1 MDKVLRDKR
10 AIIIL
15 VLPALI
21 LFIGIVFVPIV
32 WSCVYSF
39 YSGMPGAEFK
49 FIGIENYLNL
59 FSNQQFV
66 DALLMN
72 LRYVGIVFI
81 GQVGFGLMI
90 ASILYFSVTRFRT
103 LSRTIIFLPV
113 ILPVVAVGQL
123 FTKIFE
129 ITPQNGLVNALLH
142 ALNLNSLITPWLG
155 QSLTAFIVL
164 CIMDIWTGMGFHSMI
179 LYGGLINIPSE
190 IIEAAKIDGAAM
202 IRLYW
207 HIVLPYLRPVIIT
220 CTVFSLSG
228 TLKLFESALA
238 LTGGGPGSAT
248 TSLSMVMYNEAFTF
262 GHYGFGSAVAIFILL
277 ECLGITSIVRFINS
291 RFGN

>member
-32 WSCVYSF
+32 WSSVYSF

>member
-10 AIIIL
+10 AIVIL

-21 LFIGIVFVPIV
+21 LFLGIVFVPIV
-32 WSCVYSF
+32 WSGVYSL
-39 YSGMPGAEFK
+39 YSGMPGAEFTFVGLK
-49 FIGIENYLNL
+49 NYMTL

-66 DALLMN
+66 DALSMN
-72 LRYVGIVFI
+72 LRYVGIVFV
-81 GQVGFGLMI
+81 GQVGLGLMI
-90 ASILYFSVTRFRT
+90 ASILYFSVNRFRT
-103 LSRTIIFLPV
+103 ISRTIIFLPV
-113 ILPVVAVGQL
+113 ILPSVAVGQL

-142 ALNLNSLITPWLG
+142 VLNLDSFITPWLG

-164 CIMDIWTGMGFHSMI
+164 CIMDIWTGMGFHAMI

-190 IIEAAKIDGAAM
+190 IIEAAKIDGSSM
-202 IRLYW
+202 LKLYW

-220 CTVFSLSG
+220 CMVFSLSG
-228 TLKLFESALA
+228 TLKLFETAMS

-262 GHYGFGSAVAIFILL
+262 GHYGFGSAIAIFILL
-277 ECLGITSIVRFINS
+277 ECLGITSLVRFINS
-291 RFGN
+291 RFNK